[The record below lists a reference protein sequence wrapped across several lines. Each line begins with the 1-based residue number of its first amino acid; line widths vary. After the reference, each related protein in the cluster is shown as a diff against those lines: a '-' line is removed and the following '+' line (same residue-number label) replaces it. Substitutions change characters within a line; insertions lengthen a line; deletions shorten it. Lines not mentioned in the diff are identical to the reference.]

1 MTVYEQAIVE
11 KLTQIAGSLAS
22 LADSLKKLGDAAE
35 GDSGVFQA
43 LGASAFNPKKDGCW
57 NCNHRASAP
66 MDEFVHLECDIDG
79 AVVGNSYHC
88 DYWEAKETADP

>member
-22 LADSLKKLGDAAE
+22 VADSLKKLGDSTE
-35 GDSGVFQA
+35 IESRVFQV
-43 LGASAFNPKKDGCW
+43 LGEAAFNPKKDGCW
-57 NCNHRASAP
+57 NCNHRTAAP

-88 DYWEAKETADP
+88 DYWEAMETADP